1 MPEMK
6 LSQEKKAVQVGTL
19 IMKEDRNLSFQ
30 GATPEIQQRFLELQ
44 KERKQKKPKGSVKN
58 KFAEFVLRFAPD
70 LVAND

>member
-30 GATPEIQQRFLELQ
+30 GATPKIHQRFLELQ
-44 KERKQKKPKGSVKN
+44 KGKYSVN
-58 KFAEFVLRFAPD
+58 P
-70 LVAND
+70 